1 MTIIISLIAAAFIAA
16 APAAAQ
22 GQAKEFEIIGNI
34 SGFRDSTYI
43 SLYDFATGY
52 NVFMDSAQI
61 IHGRFV
67 FRGLLSHPYQKLGLD
82 YTTKTSE
89 GYQSDLSIFWVE
101 GGTVHFTAKKG
112 DFRKATITGSP
123 MQEESNLLAAIVARH
138 PDKEKETYIDYIK
151 AHPNSLI
158 AAEIL
163 QIYCKTWGR
172 DTTQLLYDGF
182 SEKVRQSP
190 FGKSIYS
197 FLSLSKNIQI
207 GDRFVDFTMPNIRG
221 ENISLSDYKN
231 KYVLLDFWGSWCGPC
246 RAENP
251 NLVKTYREFRDKG
264 FDILGVSVEANK
276 KWWGDAMQKDSIS
289 WESVSDLKGQDN
301 EAVLIYG
308 IDHYPAN
315 FLIDPGG
322 VIIAKDLRGDALR
335 NKLAELLQ

>member
-1 MTIIISLIAAAFIAA
+1 MTKGILFIAA
-16 APAAAQ
+16 ALISTGLIAQ
-22 GQAKEFEIIGNI
+22 EQSRKFEIIGNI
-34 SGFRDSTYI
+34 SGFKDSTYI

-61 IHGRFV
+61 IDGRFV
-67 FRGLLSHPYQKLGLD
+67 FKGFLNHPYQKLGLD

-112 DFRKATITGSP
+112 DFRHATITGSS
-123 MQEESNLLAAIVARH
+123 MQEESNLLAATVAQN
-138 PDKEKETYIDYIK
+138 PGKEKETYIAYIK

-158 AAEIL
+158 AGEIL
-163 QIYCKTWGR
+163 QIYCKTWGK
-172 DTTQLLYDGF
+172 DTTQLLYGLF
-182 SEKVRQSP
+182 SERVRQSP
-190 FGKSIYS
+190 FGKSIHTY
-197 FLSLSKNIQI
+197 LSLTKNIAI
-207 GDRFVDFTMPNIRG
+207 GDRFVDFTMPNIKG
-221 ENISLSDYKN
+221 ENISLSDYQN

-251 NLVKTYREFRDKG
+251 ILIKTYREFNNKG
-264 FDILGVSVEANK
+264 FEILGVSVEANK
-276 KWWGDAMQKDSIS
+276 QWWADAMIKDSIT

-315 FLIDPGG
+315 FLIDPNG

-335 NKLAELLQ
+335 NKLAELLP